1 MPTSALRVAGGSG
14 RRLIISLLVAGSLL
28 LLVGVAAA
36 VLTMRSIGEDT
47 DAVQTTLETQAVISR
62 IAALNEQAETG
73 RRGYLINGGASFA
86 DITSE
91 ALDGLDEVIE
101 SSDALFRSTADQTAR
116 FIDLKQLVAERAALA
131 RQELRAPITRLT
143 QLQSD
148 NFDTDRA
155 VLITR
160 EIRALTGV
168 MAEREKERL
177 ATRNVNQYDSLK
189 QFYAVA
195 GISLLL
201 LIAVMAT
208 VLIVVVRFNGALA
221 EAEAD
226 LRRAN
231 EGLEGA
237 VAERTTELRR
247 ANAEIQRFA
256 YIVSH
261 DLRSPLVNVLGF
273 TSELEAAGKVV
284 KAHLDSLRET
294 HPELAS
300 KDLACAVEEDLPE
313 ALGFI
318 RTSTEKMDRLINSI
332 LELSRQ
338 GRRTLA
344 PTRLDMNDLVGGV
357 VDTLYQRA
365 QEEGASVTVGDL
377 PPVESDRMAVEQIMA
392 NLVENAIKYLSPDRA
407 GEIRI
412 EGERER
418 GVVHYDVIDNG
429 RGIAPGDHDR
439 VFELF
444 RRSGRQD
451 KPGEGIGLANVR
463 ALAHRLGGNVTVQSE
478 LDRGATFRLSL
489 PINFRAVEE
498 A

>member
-1 MPTSALRVAGGSG
+1 MPTSAWRVTSG
-14 RRLIISLLVAGSLL
+14 KGHRLVVSLIAAGSLL
-28 LLVGVAAA
+28 LLVGIVAA

-47 DAVQTTLETQAVISR
+47 DDVEATLETQAVINR
-62 IAALNEQAETG
+62 IAALNEQVETG
-73 RRGYLINGGASFA
+73 RRGYLINGGDIFA
-86 DITSE
+86 KTTID
-91 ALDGLDEVIE
+91 ALDSLADVIA
-101 SSDALFRSTADQTAR
+101 SSDALFDSTPAQTAR
-116 FIDLKQLVAERAALA
+116 FVDLSGLATKRDMLVRSELA
-131 RQELRAPITRLT
+131 KSDRMT
-143 QLQSD
+143 QVEAD
-148 NFDTDRA
+148 NFNSDAA
-155 VLITR
+155 VLIAR
-160 EIRALTGV
+160 EIRALSGV

-177 ATRNVNQYDSLK
+177 SERNASQYESLK
-189 QFYAVA
+189 QFYAIG

-201 LIAVMAT
+201 LVAVMVT
-208 VLIVVVRFNGALA
+208 VLIVVIRFNRALSI
-221 EAEAD
+221 AEAD
-226 LRRAN
+226 LRQAN
-231 EGLEGA
+231 EGLEEA
-237 VAERTTELRR
+237 VVERTTELRR

-284 KAHLDSLRET
+284 QAHLDSLRET
-294 HPELAS
+294 HPDLATRELAF
-300 KDLACAVEEDLPE
+300 AVEEDLPE

-338 GRRTLA
+338 GRRTLT
-344 PTRLDMNDLVGGV
+344 PEKLDMNGLVEGV
-357 VDTLYQRA
+357 VATLYQRA
-365 QEEGASVTVGDL
+365 QDEGATVEVADL

-407 GEIRI
+407 GQIRI
-412 EGERER
+412 GGKRER
-418 GVVHYDVIDNG
+418 AMVHYDVIDNG

-444 RRSGRQD
+444 RRSGKQD

-478 LDRGATFRLSL
+478 LDQGATFRLSL
-489 PINFRAVEE
+489 PNRFRPSEDA
-498 A
+498 